1 MGQQVLGWL
10 TSTGGEVQYPD
21 YIVAQY
27 KEWLNSAADPV
38 APGATFNISDDI
50 VTARNNSPYALV
62 QAHDPDPYLADVSL
76 RQDLLNAEVDI
87 FDPET
92 SLADAVNAALTAY
105 DDSISSPTHQ
115 AELLASTWDT
125 MDDEFQRELG
135 MITAGYLDT
144 RSMLNSQ
151 LGVSLAMAGMRQY
164 KAKMDFQAKLVWQT
178 DRERSAFILNLT
190 DATMRAKVQKLQAN
204 QTALAT
210 TLESSRMQIVAK
222 QDQINYDLDYESKD
236 LLWNLDLYDYAHR
249 GLSSI
254 AGTPIPRGQTRAE
267 RMLGALTTSIPM
279 GIQLGMTMGPEA
291 GIAVGG
297 VMMLGQ
303 MLTAALSPS

>member
-10 TSTGGEVQYPD
+10 TSTSGEVQYPS
-21 YIVAQY
+21 YIAGQY
-27 KEWLNSAADPV
+27 KEWLNGAAGDT
-38 APGATFNISDDI
+38 PGHTFNISTD
-50 VTARNNSPYALV
+50 VTAVRVNSPYALV
-62 QAHDPDPYLADVSL
+62 EAFDPDPHLADVSL

-92 SLADAVNAALTAY
+92 ALSDAVSAALAAY
-105 DDSISSPTHQ
+105 DASISSPTHQ
-115 AELLASTWDT
+115 ADLANSTWES

-135 MITAGYLDT
+135 MITAGYLDV
-144 RSMLNSQ
+144 RSMMNSQ
-151 LGVSLAMAGMRQY
+151 LGVSLSMAAMKQY
-164 KAKMDFQAKLVWQT
+164 KAKFDFQAKLVWQT
-178 DRERSAFILNLT
+178 DRERSAFILNLS
-190 DATMRAKVQKLQAN
+190 DATMRAKIQKLQAK

-222 QDQINYDLDYESKD
+222 QDQINYDLDYETKD
-236 LLWNLDLYDYAHR
+236 LLFDLDLYDYAHR
-249 GLSSI
+249 GLSAI
-254 AGTPIPRGQTRAE
+254 AGSPIPRGQTRAE

-303 MLTAALSPS
+303 MLTTALSPA